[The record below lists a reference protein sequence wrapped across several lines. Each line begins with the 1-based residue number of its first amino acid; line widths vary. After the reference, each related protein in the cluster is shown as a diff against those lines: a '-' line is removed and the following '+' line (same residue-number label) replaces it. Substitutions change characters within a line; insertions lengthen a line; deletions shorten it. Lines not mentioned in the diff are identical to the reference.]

1 METRIK
7 VVICNTSP
15 LFRQGLKV
23 LCRQGSSIEIVGEA
37 STGKQAIEQVAR
49 LRPDIVLMDVATP
62 ELTGFEA
69 TRRIK
74 ANNPKVKVLILTLYD
89 DDDDT
94 LVSLCLRAG
103 ASGYVSKDAPMAEL
117 VKTMQALHRGGD
129 YRHRRAA

>member
-1 METRIK
+1 METKIR

-15 LFRQGLKV
+15 LFRQGLKA

-37 STGKQAIEQVAR
+37 GTGKQAVEQAAR

-74 ANNPKVKVLILTLYD
+74 SNNPKIKVLILTLYD
-89 DDDDT
+89 DNDDT

-103 ASGYVSKDAPMAEL
+103 ASDYISKDAPMAEL

-129 YRHRRAA
+129 YHRRAA